1 MTRPLYSPPP
11 PAPYFSRNRRISP
24 RQVEMLESLWNARLR
39 REARRPRPERSRE
52 ERFLHIAETV
62 GRSVESA
69 GELSWREAN
78 RVLRR
83 LLDELRSELGSELS
97 STAGSP
103 GHPAAPA
110 DPGAAPAASEPLAV
124 PRRRALTRP
133 PKRSVSSSGSSR
145 SKSIAPVHPEKH
157 SGKQPAPLQRRN
169 ARRPAKSP
177 RKGGQGSL

>member
-1 MTRPLYSPPP
+1 MTRQLYSTPP
-11 PAPYFSRNRRISP
+11 PAPYFTRNRRISP

-62 GRSVESA
+62 GRSVENA
-69 GELSWREAN
+69 GDLSWREAN

-83 LLDELRSELGSELS
+83 LLDELRSEARSHGLL
-97 STAGSP
+97 
-103 GHPAAPA
+103 PAPVG
-110 DPGAAPAASEPLAV
+110 PVAAPAASEPFAA

-133 PKRSVSSSGSSR
+133 PKRSASSSGSAR
-145 SKSIAPVHPEKH
+145 SKSVAPVHPQEH
-157 SGKQPAPLQRRN
+157 SDKRPALLRRGN